1 MHIHLFCTHGALFGT
16 HHKIETVVYIL
27 KSRNYTIL
35 TGVYNRSQFS
45 FLGKFYISMA
55 LIFSLAPGFCEGRN
69 ISEPLLNSFCPLNLL
84 SHLNSC
90 GIECYLIWSFIASFS
105 CTIVST
111 SLPDSSNNVS
121 QGQINSAKKKSVC
134 SKDLMGYCGPN
145 RWLILAWWVPE
156 IFLQSYAY
164 LFISLLLK
172 CYCQPL
178 DERQIFFI

>member
-27 KSRNYTIL
+27 NSRNYTIL

-55 LIFSLAPGFCEGRN
+55 LIFSVAPGFCEGRN
-69 ISEPLLNSFCPLNLL
+69 ISEPLLNSFCPLNPL

-111 SLPDSSNNVS
+111 SLPDSFSNVS
-121 QGQINSAKKKSVC
+121 QGQINSARKISLEQRFDRELQAKQVT
-134 SKDLMGYCGPN
+134 DPGL
-145 RWLILAWWVPE
+145 WVPE
-156 IFLQSYAY
+156 IFLQSYAN
-164 LFISLLLK
+164 LFYFFFLNVTASL
-172 CYCQPL
+172 
-178 DERQIFFI
+178 